1 MTIIHFCVAV
11 NKIVIKVSYSLIFY
25 LADFIK
31 VIKNNNLNCEIKN
44 HDETHVSTKWC
55 CEKNSKTPPPPSGRF

>member
-31 VIKNNNLNCEIKN
+31 VIKNNNLNIIL
-44 HDETHVSTKWC
+44 VS
-55 CEKNSKTPPPPSGRF
+55 